1 MKNNNNINK
10 HYEDQQQQEDWL
22 RFQELRKHS
31 GMSGGLGVNQFNNM
45 FNSKLVDCYTRAQTS
60 NVFHSFSFR

>member
-1 MKNNNNINK
+1 MKNK

-31 GMSGGLGVNQFNNM
+31 GMSSGLGLNQFNM
-45 FNSKLVDCYTRAQTS
+45 FNSELSPVLS
-60 NVFHSFSFR
+60 NCAILTDSCFLPLLR